1 MPSTTNA
8 PVRRTQR
15 ERRSEAEAA
24 LLKAATRLF
33 AARGID
39 GTSLADIGE
48 EAGFSRGLVN
58 HHFGTKAVLVERLA
72 ALSQQRVVDSL
83 SPSVDGNAIDSLI
96 AIVDSYLNVVRSATD
111 GVRAF
116 FVMWGAALPNDAALR
131 PVFIDDDRR
140 FRHGIEKIIGAG
152 QQRGTITGRVNASG
166 TAVALVAML
175 RGAGAQ
181 FLIDPQDVDLEV
193 ARDTIEEFLRVT
205 LIPTSAQQ

>member
-8 PVRRTQR
+8 PVRRTQQ

-33 AARGID
+33 ASRGIE

-96 AIVDSYLNVVRSATD
+96 AIVDSYLQVVRSATD

-140 FRHGIEKIIGAG
+140 FRHGIKKIIVTG
-152 QQRGTITGRVNASG
+152 QQRGTIAGRVNASG
-166 TAVALVAML
+166 TAIALVAML

-181 FLIDPQDVDLEV
+181 FLIDPRDVDLEIV
-193 ARDTIEEFLRVT
+193 RDTIEQFLRVT
-205 LIPTSAQQ
+205 LTSTSARQ